1 MEKISGRKG
10 FSMNEDLREV
20 LLILQEECAEVTQ
33 AISKCFRFGPDQMK
47 PGKNRTN
54 VDMLQEEIGDLFAMV
69 ELLTDLE
76 VGVTIEGIEQAKLKK
91 FEKLKTWSN
100 LKINK

>member
-47 PGKNRTN
+47 PGKDRTN